1 MIPDDLI
8 ITRRSSERPICRV
21 TIEALVRSDTLFAI
35 DTPSSMERWPY
46 LRGSGRV
53 FSSRSLLGLPRL
65 LNKCVT
71 NQFRMALA
79 RRQISLSFVSIIKL
93 TTRMAAMHKITLS
106 LVHEITLPAMRI
118 EPTRPT
124 TSTSRVHQ
132 VYRVSQDHQEAAA
145 HLTA

>member
-65 LNKCVT
+65 SNKCVT
-71 NQFRMALA
+71 NQFILALA
-79 RRQISLSFVSIIKL
+79 RNEPVCINYQSGKQEWLWCLPSLRC
-93 TTRMAAMHKITLS
+93 TRLLSLQCVLSLQDLLPLLQEYTKSTGSLKITKKL
-106 LVHEITLPAMRI
+106 R
-118 EPTRPT
+118 
-124 TSTSRVHQ
+124 
-132 VYRVSQDHQEAAA
+132 
-145 HLTA
+145 LT